1 MVFDVLWSEDDGD
14 TAAPRREFWC
24 KMCVT
29 RLGLDADLVVPPSL
43 VTAMG
48 GALSV
53 DIFSVVK
60 VRTRRS
66 SVRISLL
73 EETSDCICKEPP
85 RR

>member
-1 MVFDVLWSEDDGD
+1 
-14 TAAPRREFWC
+14 
-24 KMCVT
+24 MCVT